1 MSLILDEHREYLSDV
16 NRLDAYRRA
25 IGELVKPESVVVDLG
40 SGSGILGLLACR
52 AGARRVYCIE
62 ETALIGITRE
72 VFRANGYEDR
82 VTFIK
87 EFSAHA
93 SIPERADLVVCDQ
106 IGRFGFE
113 AGILDYFADARKRFL
128 KPEGRLLPSRIDL
141 MVAPAER
148 EDLWRQI
155 EFWNQSPVGF
165 DFGAARKVAVN
176 TGYPTRYRK
185 EEFLASPAIIA
196 SLDTGRSAGT
206 LVGAEASMT
215 IDRPGVLHGI
225 GGWFLAQM
233 SPGVTMSNGALA
245 AKPINRRN
253 VFFPIDRP
261 IAVDKGDQVRVS
273 MTIRHS
279 DLLVAWNIE
288 IRSGQATGA
297 TPLPK
302 ARFAHSTFKGM
313 LLCQEDLERTQ
324 PGYVPKLTARG
335 EARRSIL
342 DLCDGYRSLAEIE
355 QEVFRRHPQLFAS
368 HGQAAAFVAE
378 VIVRYSH

>member
-1 MSLILDEHREYLSDV
+1 MSLILDEHREYLSDA

-25 IGELVKPESVVVDLG
+25 IGELVAPGAVVVDLG

-52 AGARRVYCIE
+52 AGAGRVYCIE
-62 ETALIGITRE
+62 ETALIGLTRE

-93 SIPERADLVVCDQ
+93 SIPELADLVVSDQ

-113 AGILDYFADARKRFL
+113 AGILEYFTDARRRFL
-128 KPEGRLLPSRIDL
+128 KPAGRLLPSRIDL
-141 MVAPAER
+141 MVAPVER

-155 EFWNQSPVGF
+155 EFWNQSPAGF
-165 DFGAARKVAVN
+165 DFGAARLLAVN

-185 EEFLASPAIIA
+185 EEFLAPPAVIA
-196 SLDTGRSAGT
+196 SLDTGRSAT
-206 LVGAEASMT
+206 TIAGAEASTT

-225 GGWFLAQM
+225 GGWFSAQM
-233 SPGVTMSNGALA
+233 SPGVTMSNSAFD
-245 AKPINRRN
+245 AKQINRRN

-261 IAVDKGDQVRVS
+261 VAVAKGDQVRIA

-288 IRSGQATGA
+288 IRSGQQTGA
-297 TPLPK
+297 TPPPIS
-302 ARFAHSTFKGM
+302 RFSHSTFQGM
-313 LLCQEDLERTQ
+313 LLCQESLQRTQ
-324 PGYVPKLTARG
+324 PQFVPTLSARG

-342 DLCDGYRSLAEIE
+342 ELCDGRRSLAQIE
-355 QEVFRRHPQLFAS
+355 QEIFRRHPQLFGS
-368 HGQAAAFVAE
+368 PGQAAAFVAE
-378 VIVRYSH
+378 VVVRYSH